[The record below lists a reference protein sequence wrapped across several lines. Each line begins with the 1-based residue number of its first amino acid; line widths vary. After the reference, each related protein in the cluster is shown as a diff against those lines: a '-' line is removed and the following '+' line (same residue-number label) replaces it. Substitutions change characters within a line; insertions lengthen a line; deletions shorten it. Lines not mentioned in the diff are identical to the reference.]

1 MGMLHARSG
10 ASSDTFDGNYDREK
24 ESRSCNPE
32 KEDVHEEDS
41 EYKIAVCIL
50 IKPIHSPA

>member
-1 MGMLHARSG
+1 MLHARSG